1 MLDLVCLVALVDAII
16 AVKTDVEQ
24 NDPAGSG
31 FSWWPWCWPQ
41 IPPRRRGVNLI
52 LLVATMRVISTH
64 SSVGEVHEAKAYMR
78 VN

>member
-24 NDPAGSG
+24 TDPAGSG

-41 IPPRRRGVNLI
+41 IPPLRRGINLI

-64 SSVGEVHEAKAYMR
+64 SSVGEVHEEKAYMR